1 MALTLRL
8 KTINA
13 ELRDQNPG
21 PVLQSAIHIDQ
32 VITDQASQLHANCL
46 TRGEGL
52 LQLFEESWTP
62 ALATP
67 EQKESTPVKVQ
78 GLSTTPRHRTYL
90 SRCQLTNDT

>member
-32 VITDQASQLHANCL
+32 VITDQASQLHANFL

-62 ALATP
+62 ALAAP
-67 EQKESTPVKVQ
+67 
-78 GLSTTPRHRTYL
+78 
-90 SRCQLTNDT
+90 SRKNPLRLRYRGFRRRLDIGPT